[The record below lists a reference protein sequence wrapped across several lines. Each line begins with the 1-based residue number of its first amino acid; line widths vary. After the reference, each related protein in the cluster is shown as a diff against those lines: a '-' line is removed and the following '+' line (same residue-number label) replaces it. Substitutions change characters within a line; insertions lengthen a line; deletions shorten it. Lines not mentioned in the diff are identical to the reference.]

1 MAGLVEKFKEM
12 WTPSD
17 DNYED
22 DYEEQEENYEED
34 SHSEYRDGKNSH
46 DHRVLSIH
54 SNAKVKVV
62 LVKPE
67 HFGEEIK
74 NIADELLKM
83 NTIVLNL
90 EEVAKAE
97 SRRMIDFLSGAAY
110 AIGGKIKKVST
121 DTFVLTPRNV
131 DLEGDAMLDELE
143 NYKVC
148 F

>member
-12 WTPSD
+12 WAPSED
-17 DNYED
+17 SYED

-34 SHSEYRDGKNSH
+34 SHGEYRDRKSSH
-46 DHRVLSIH
+46 ANRVLSIH
-54 SNAKVKVV
+54 SSSKVKVV

-121 DTFVLTPRNV
+121 DTFVLTPRKV
-131 DLEGDAMLDELE
+131 DLEGDAVLDEIE